1 MLFTLAF
8 VDDRLLNDTKLN
20 TQNIVVSIDKEK
32 LYTIKKLKKRVNGQM
47 TTFEWDTKVSN
58 IISQEKKGKK
68 LHVGIIVSGIFLH
81 CTYNLKDFSGALN
94 TATSSR

>member
-32 LYTIKKLKKRVNGQM
+32 LYTIKKFKKRVNGQM

-58 IISQEKKGKK
+58 IISQVKKGIK